1 MNGTAGKN
9 SKVDPSRPVKAGF
22 ADQRRI
28 LPLCI
33 AHQGRNLSP
42 KGPTSSGLRVE
53 SPCGVEEHIQ
63 ALPDYARTPSKSWDA
78 CGESSM
84 GRGLTG
90 TTGYG
95 AVSPAVRDCGVNP
108 PEDFLEHFFN
118 RYLLES
124 IVPFRM
130 RNYVR
135 KFVND
140 PNLQECLGKK
150 RKVAACSYVI
160 PIVVEYVVIMYL
172 LL

>member
-108 PEDFLEHFFN
+108 PEDPIRLLVYGKQSYGVHDHKAVGLAVGN
-118 RYLLES
+118 RDQCIDSCYQL
-124 IVPFRM
+124 
-130 RNYVR
+130 
-135 KFVND
+135 
-140 PNLQECLGKK
+140 NLANSSEEFG
-150 RKVAACSYVI
+150 
-160 PIVVEYVVIMYL
+160 
-172 LL
+172 